1 MRHLYNRPHN
11 GHCSDLASTLVV
23 CILRRNQHYI
33 LEATCSMFYCCC
45 CCKQQR
51 GKRNADDMTRM
62 TSQAFEEG
70 SKRSGD
76 VKSKTS
82 ATQGT
87 KLRMWLGIAV
97 LISLAVCLAVEEA
110 TVDEGIPCS
119 KYQLAFNRSCYEF
132 VRLQRTFTSAQSWCE
147 RGGGHLVFIE
157 NAETQE
163 FLQTHIAEDQ
173 EWWIGLISNSLLNET
188 TDGRW
193 F

>member
-11 GHCSDLASTLVV
+11 GHCSDFASTLVV
-23 CILRRNQHYI
+23 CILRHNHHYI
-33 LEATCSMFYCCC
+33 LEAICSMFYCCC

-51 GKRNADDMTRM
+51 GRRNADDMTMM

-70 SKRSGD
+70 GKKSGD
-76 VKSKTS
+76 VISKTS

-87 KLRMWLGIAV
+87 ELRMWLGIAV
-97 LISLAVCLAVEEA
+97 LISFAVCLAVEEA
-110 TVDEGIPCS
+110 TIDEGTPCS
-119 KYQLAFNRSCYEF
+119 KYQLAFNHSCYEF
-132 VRLQRTFTSAQSWCE
+132 VRLQHTFTSAQSWCE

-157 NAETQE
+157 NEETQE
-163 FLQTHIAEDQ
+163 FLQKHIDEDQ
-173 EWWIGLISNSLLNET
+173 EWWIGLISNSLLNGT